1 MKQNRSVAL
10 FLPVRLLKNH
20 RAITSDG
27 LTLSLERERET
38 RPHVEEAGPESRDYG
53 VAVSPKKGLCDP
65 ALHGAVRMG
74 TSQSVQDD

>member
-1 MKQNRSVAL
+1 MKQDRSVAL

-27 LTLSLERERET
+27 LNLSLERERNG
-38 RPHVEEAGPESRDYG
+38 PMFEEAGPESRDYG
-53 VAVSPKKGLCDP
+53 VAGSPEEGLCDP

-74 TSQSVQDD
+74 MIQSVQDD